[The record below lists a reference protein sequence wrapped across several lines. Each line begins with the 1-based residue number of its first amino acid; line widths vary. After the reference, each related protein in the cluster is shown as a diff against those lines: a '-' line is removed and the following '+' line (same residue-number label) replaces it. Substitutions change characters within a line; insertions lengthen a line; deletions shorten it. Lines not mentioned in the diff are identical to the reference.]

1 MELIMSNTIKYSLK
15 QIMAA
20 LSLTVLAGSSGAVL
34 AACPDY
40 AKSGQKFEFS
50 AEDAYSAKTYTIEA
64 GGNLDLSQCAKLPG
78 EGWVTEA
85 PDFTFKLT
93 ANPKNRAIEFKVTS
107 KCDSVLLINTP
118 TSKWQF
124 DDDSNGALDPKVR
137 IPSAA
142 TGYYDIWIG
151 NTEKGYCDAT
161 LKVETF

>member
-1 MELIMSNTIKYSLK
+1 MSSHQKNGLNRV
-15 QIMAA
+15 AA
-20 LSLTVLAGSSGAVL
+20 SVLFGLLSCASGAVL
-34 AACPDY
+34 AGCPDY
-40 AKSGQKFEFS
+40 AQSGEEHEFS
-50 AEDAYSAKTYTIEA
+50 AESAYSAKTYTIQA
-64 GGNLDLSQCAKLPG
+64 GGNVDLSDCAKMPG

-93 ANPKNRAIEFKVTS
+93 SNPNQRAIEFKVTS

-137 IPSAA
+137 IAA
-142 TGYYDIWIG
+142 ATTGYYDIWIG
-151 NTEKGYCDAT
+151 NVEKGYCDAT

>member
-1 MELIMSNTIKYSLK
+1 MPNNQKKCLKHAIMG
-15 QIMAA
+15 
-20 LSLTVLAGSSGAVL
+20 LSLATLFCGSSVVL

-40 AKSGQKFEFS
+40 AKSGKRYEFS

-64 GGNLDLSQCAKLPG
+64 GGNLDLSQCAKMPG

-93 ANPKNRAIEFKVTS
+93 ANPNNRAIEFKVTS

-124 DDDSNGALDPKVR
+124 DDDSNGALDPKIR
-137 IPSAA
+137 IAA
-142 TGYYDIWIG
+142 ATTGYYDIWIG
-151 NTEKGYCDAT
+151 NVEKGYCDAT

>member
-1 MELIMSNTIKYSLK
+1 MSIGQKNRLK
-15 QIMAA
+15 QAIAA
-20 LSLTVLAGSSGAVL
+20 LSFAVLCCGSTVVL

-40 AKSGQKFEFS
+40 AKSGKKYEFS

-64 GGNLDLSQCAKLPG
+64 GGNLDLSECAKMPG

-93 ANPKNRAIEFKVTS
+93 ANPNNRAIEFKVTS

-124 DDDSNGALDPKVR
+124 DDDSNGALDPKIR
-137 IPSAA
+137 ISAA
-142 TGYYDIWIG
+142 TTGYYDIWIG
-151 NTEKGYCDAT
+151 NVEKGYCDAT
-161 LKVETF
+161 LKVEAF

>member
-1 MELIMSNTIKYSLK
+1 MSVAQKHSVKRILTG
-15 QIMAA
+15 
-20 LSLTVLAGSSGAVL
+20 LSLAVL
-34 AACPDY
+34 LGQASAIVAACPDY

-64 GGNLDLSQCAKLPG
+64 GGNVDLSQCTMPG
-78 EGWVTEA
+78 VGWVTEA

-93 ANPKNRAIEFKVTS
+93 ANPNNRAIEFKVTS

-137 IPSAA
+137 ITAA
-142 TGYYDIWIG
+142 TTGYYDIWIG

>member
-1 MELIMSNTIKYSLK
+1 MSAAQKKRVQPIIALLSGVVLLGSS
-15 QIMAA
+15 MA
-20 LSLTVLAGSSGAVL
+20 VLAG
-34 AACPDY
+34 CPDY
-40 AKSGQKFEFS
+40 GQSGQKFEFS
-50 AEDAYSAKTYTIEA
+50 AEDAYTAKSYTIEA
-64 GGNLDLSQCAKLPG
+64 GGNVDLSECAKLPG

-93 ANPKNRAIEFKVTS
+93 GNPNNRAIEFKVTS

-118 TSKWQF
+118 ASKWQF

-137 IPSAA
+137 ISSAS

-151 NTEKGYCDAT
+151 KVDKGYCDAT

>member
-1 MELIMSNTIKYSLK
+1 MSVGLDNSLEK
-15 QIMAA
+15 VLAA
-20 LSLTVLAGSSGAVL
+20 LSFGVLLCSSSMVL

-40 AKSGQKFEFS
+40 AKSGQKYDFT
-50 AEDAYSAKTYTIEA
+50 AEDAYSAKSYSIEA
-64 GGNLDLSQCAKLPG
+64 GGTNDLSECAKMPG

-93 ANPKNRAIEFKVTS
+93 ANPKNRDIEFKVTS

-137 IPSAA
+137 ISSAT

-151 NTEKGYCDAT
+151 NVEKGYCDAV